1 MVSTDEEVT
10 KLYKI
15 RRTILQMLRDRN
27 YIVSDK
33 ELSMSRKDFVTE
45 FGENFKREQLCIEK
59 THKDNPVDR
68 IAVYFSDDAKL
79 GINVVRTIFGRLSTE
94 NITRGILVCQNQLS
108 PSARKGVTEGSSFT
122 KARLEVFL
130 VISFFISLYVW
141 FCIDENRV

>member
-33 ELSMSRKDFVTE
+33 ELSMSRKDFVLE

-59 THKDNPVDR
+59 IHKDNPDDR

-108 PSARKGVTEGSSFT
+108 PSARKGVTEGSTFT

-130 VISFFISLYVW
+130 VISFFIILYVW
-141 FCIDENRV
+141 FCVDENRF